1 MHLCFPSVVCRRSW
15 CLGVVPA
22 QFTAGSWANLPS
34 WGCPSVPKSSRPFSQ
49 AHWRGRKDFFFV
61 QLGPQSFAQQA
72 KPAAGKEP
80 GLVLFGFCWWCRGC
94 VGSEVTAVTP
104 QGVCHTIPSA
114 TTAEPVPRAQIH
126 QCCSASL
133 CSHCFSV
140 ANKSPKPPSSEHPA
154 GQSQLPSSLPA
165 SQIPP

>member
-1 MHLCFPSVVCRRSW
+1 MSRGRPSSVHSRLV
-15 CLGVVPA
+15 GKPA
-22 QFTAGSWANLPS
+22 QLGMSLCPQILQALLP
-34 WGCPSVPKSSRPFSQ
+34 GTLEGQK
-49 AHWRGRKDFFFV
+49 GFFFV

-94 VGSEVTAVTP
+94 VGSEVTALTP

>member
-1 MHLCFPSVVCRRSW
+1 MSRGRPSSVHSR
-15 CLGVVPA
+15 LMGKPA
-22 QFTAGSWANLPS
+22 QLGMSLCPQILQALLPGTLEGQKGFFFCAAGSSELCSTGKTCS
-34 WGCPSVPKSSRPFSQ
+34 WKRARFGSFWVLLV
-49 AHWRGRKDFFFV
+49 V
-61 QLGPQSFAQQA
+61 Q
-72 KPAAGKEP
+72 
-80 GLVLFGFCWWCRGC
+80 GLCGL

>member
-1 MHLCFPSVVCRRSW
+1 MSRGRPSSVHSR
-15 CLGVVPA
+15 LMGKPA
-22 QFTAGSWANLPS
+22 QLGMSLCPQILQALLP
-34 WGCPSVPKSSRPFSQ
+34 GTLEGQK
-49 AHWRGRKDFFFV
+49 GFFFV

-94 VGSEVTAVTP
+94 VGSQVTAVTP

-114 TTAEPVPRAQIH
+114 TTAVPVPRAQIH

-140 ANKSPKPPSSEHPA
+140 ANKSPKAPSSEHPA

>member
-1 MHLCFPSVVCRRSW
+1 MSRGRPSSVHSRLV
-15 CLGVVPA
+15 GKPA
-22 QFTAGSWANLPS
+22 QLGMSLCPQILQALLP
-34 WGCPSVPKSSRPFSQ
+34 GTLEGQK
-49 AHWRGRKDFFFV
+49 GFFFV

-94 VGSEVTAVTP
+94 VGSELTAVTP

>member
-1 MHLCFPSVVCRRSW
+1 MSAGA
-15 CLGVVPA
+15 LGVSGSSQLSSQQARGQTCPAGDVPLSPNPP
-22 QFTAGSWANLPS
+22 GPS
-34 WGCPSVPKSSRPFSQ
+34 PRHTGGAERI
-49 AHWRGRKDFFFV
+49 FFFV